1 MFNVRKALEDFL
13 NVSANREMGSP
24 EDIQFHVARRLMK
37 KVQPMVDMGE
47 YDAIVR
53 YLTDEF
59 DYYADRAKYDEAD
72 VALAALTA
80 VRHHLNYV

>member
-1 MFNVRKALEDFL
+1 MFNVRKALEDFM
-13 NVSANREMGSP
+13 NVSADRKIGSP
-24 EDIQFHVARRLMK
+24 EDIQFHVARRLIK
-37 KVQPMVDMGE
+37 EVQPMVDTGE

-72 VALAALTA
+72 VALAALNA
-80 VRHHLNYV
+80 VRHYLQYV